1 MLLLL
6 DFDTKTCQGVLLPAI
21 LLCAIQLR
29 IKVLR
34 RGSFPIEEATTLSPL
49 LFGGIAMNRPRL
61 PPSIRRNPN
70 VDVRYGD
77 RPTRA
82 TSITPPRVVPA
93 LGTPPGDWV
102 PGVERD
108 TAAARAKAARAAA
121 AALPYA
127 DGRRRNPPAAAAARV
142 RPIVAPEPPRADSVA
157 FIAARE
163 KSLPPRREPSR
174 GPQRELMVHPENPGW
189 SYLQKMWVLSSEDVG
204 PSRRVC

>member
-1 MLLLL
+1 
-6 DFDTKTCQGVLLPAI
+6 
-21 LLCAIQLR
+21 
-29 IKVLR
+29 
-34 RGSFPIEEATTLSPL
+34 
-49 LFGGIAMNRPRL
+49 MNRPRL

-82 TSITPPRVVPA
+82 TSSTPPRVVPA

-102 PGVERD
+102 PGIERD
-108 TAAARAKAARAAA
+108 AAARAKAARAAA

-127 DGRRRNPPAAAAARV
+127 NDRRRNPPVAAAARV

-163 KSLPPRREPSR
+163 RSLPPRREPSR
-174 GPQRELMVHPENPGW
+174 GAQRELMVHPENPRFVW
-189 SYLQKMWVLSSEDVG
+189 SYLQKMWVPREESAEPTYRGQDLDLLLPDRVG
-204 PSRRVC
+204 IRATIHTG